1 MKALFG
7 ANRFLELALL
17 AALSW
22 LGNLRLNKSLN
33 AHVPQDNGTYEAN
46 EKQDLSTS

>member
-17 AALSW
+17 AALSG
-22 LGNLRLNKSLN
+22 LGNLHLNKSL
-33 AHVPQDNGTYEAN
+33 A
-46 EKQDLSTS
+46 DLNFPKSRRRTAPLSPKE